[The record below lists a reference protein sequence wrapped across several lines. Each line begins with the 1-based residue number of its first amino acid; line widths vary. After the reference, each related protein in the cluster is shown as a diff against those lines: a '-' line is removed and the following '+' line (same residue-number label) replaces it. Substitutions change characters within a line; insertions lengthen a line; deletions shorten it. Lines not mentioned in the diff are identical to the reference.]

1 MHEVIRENSM
11 KAASQVKNEGLEND
25 LLKMLAEDS
34 RIPLNASDI
43 NNLLNPSDFTGRAES
58 QVEDF
63 IDNEVNPLISE
74 YKNIIGMDVDIKV

>member
-1 MHEVIRENSM
+1 
-11 KAASQVKNEGLEND
+11 

-34 RIPLNASDI
+34 RIPLNANDI

-63 IDNEVNPLISE
+63 IDNEVEPLINK
-74 YKNIIGMDVDIKV
+74 YQNLIGMDVDIKV